1 MNSCVFVATYNMFL
15 KVTTLKLV
23 CLSVLPQYAPENE
36 PMWEP
41 HPNPYRIEVRD
52 PEKKSKF
59 KGIKTFTAY
68 SVIPTVSVVN
78 ISQGYFQYKKKLN

>member
-1 MNSCVFVATYNMFL
+1 MFL